1 MMQEDIIKHRDDG
14 RGERYKMKGIVH
26 KEDIVNGRDDAQ
38 GRH

>member
-1 MMQEDIIKHRDDG
+1 MMQEDIIKGRDDG
-14 RGERYKMKGIVH
+14 QGERYKMKGIVH